1 MNLRNGLGR
10 QRQKCELFVMASF
23 ETMQDLLFLSRTSNF
38 IDDEE
43 FLAHQ
48 YVMIVT
54 PRKVW
59 IPEISFNYRKG
70 SCRGF
75 GMFGVKYR
83 EIQIQF
89 RQLHNFLLIV
99 CQLN

>member
-10 QRQKCELFVMASF
+10 RRQKRELFAMASF

-38 IDDEE
+38 MDDEE

-59 IPEISFNYRKG
+59 ISEISFNYRK
-70 SCRGF
+70 
-75 GMFGVKYR
+75 
-83 EIQIQF
+83 
-89 RQLHNFLLIV
+89 
-99 CQLN
+99 

>member
-10 QRQKCELFVMASF
+10 RRQKRELFAMASF
-23 ETMQDLLFLSRTSNF
+23 ETMQDLFLSRTSNF

-48 YVMIVT
+48 NVMIVT

-59 IPEISFNYRKG
+59 IPEISFITENDRDW
-70 SCRGF
+70 SWN
-75 GMFGVKYR
+75 VW
-83 EIQIQF
+83 
-89 RQLHNFLLIV
+89 RQTS
-99 CQLN
+99 

>member
-10 QRQKCELFVMASF
+10 RRQKRELFAMASF
-23 ETMQDLLFLSRTSNF
+23 ETMQDLFLSRTSNF

-43 FLAHQ
+43 FPAHQ

-59 IPEISFNYRKG
+59 IPEISFNYRK
-70 SCRGF
+70 
-75 GMFGVKYR
+75 
-83 EIQIQF
+83 
-89 RQLHNFLLIV
+89 
-99 CQLN
+99 

>member
-1 MNLRNGLGR
+1 MNLKRSRSTTAGTRTVRL
-10 QRQKCELFVMASF
+10 ASC

-38 IDDEE
+38 IDGEE

-59 IPEISFNYRKG
+59 IPEISFNYRK
-70 SCRGF
+70 
-75 GMFGVKYR
+75 
-83 EIQIQF
+83 
-89 RQLHNFLLIV
+89 
-99 CQLN
+99 